1 MAVYRNTEPEDKTL
15 TSMSR
20 SAQDPPKI
28 GLTPWLHSRDTYRR
42 YTCMQ
47 AFPSLNTAVKALVVS
62 LLLHASLQAAA
73 SSLIDATIAE
83 DVATVRTLLKGTAD
97 ANVAA
102 SDGTTPLHWA
112 VRAENLELINLL
124 IAAKANV
131 RAADRYG
138 VTPLYL
144 AGSLANAVIA
154 ERLLVAGADA
164 NVLDQSG
171 ETLLSLATRMGAPDV
186 VTALLNHGAMVNAKM
201 QDWESTALMVAIR
214 ENESAIVK
222 ILLDHGADINA
233 RTKTGQ
239 QPARRPAGAGG
250 GSHGVGIIRS
260 GIPEN
265 GSQAPTQGG
274 FTPLLYAARDGR
286 IDMVQSLVA
295 KGANLELPDANGITP
310 LQMAIAN
317 ENIALARY
325 LLDRGANPNSKDA
338 YGRTPLWLAVEV
350 RNVEIGPSGIE
361 HTNSVDRA
369 VALELIRDLIK
380 RGANVN
386 ARTTDWPPTRRHL
399 MRLGDLSWVN
409 FIGQTPFLRAAF
421 SGDVT
426 VMKLLLENGA
436 DPKIETVEGTTPL
449 MAAAGINWVVAQS
462 YTESEAASLEAV
474 RLCLD
479 LGADVNHANSMGLTA
494 VHGAANRGSDSI
506 IQFLADHGASMTAKD
521 KEGRTPYVWAEGVFL
536 ATNAPV
542 ARPSSMALIKKLTG
556 EK

>member
-1 MAVYRNTEPEDKTL
+1 MYAT
-15 TSMSR
+15 R
-20 SAQDPPKI
+20 SHAW
-28 GLTPWLHSRDTYRR
+28 GLL
-42 YTCMQ
+42 
-47 AFPSLNTAVKALVVS
+47 AFIALASVS
-62 LLLHASLQAAA
+62 NAA
-73 SSLIDATIAE
+73 SSTELIDAVMAE
-83 DVATVRTLLKGTAD
+83 NAPAVRSLVTQG
-97 ANVAA
+97 ANVNAA
-102 SDGTTPLHWA
+102 SLDGTTPLHWA
-112 VRAENLELINLL
+112 VRAENLDLIDLL
-124 IAAKANV
+124 IGAKANV

-144 AGSLANAVIA
+144 ACSLANAVIA
-154 ERLLVAGADA
+154 EKLLVAGADA

-171 ETLLSLATRMGAPDV
+171 ETLLSLATRAGAPDV
-186 VTALLNHGAMVNAKM
+186 VTALLNHGAKVNTAM
-201 QDWESTALMVAIR
+201 QAWGSTALMVAIR
-214 ENESAIVK
+214 ENESAIIK
-222 ILLDHGADINA
+222 ILLDHGADVNA
-233 RTKTGQ
+233 RTTVGQ
-239 QPARRPAGAGG
+239 KPARRPQGAGG
-250 GSHGVGIIRS
+250 GSHGVGISRS

-265 GSQAPTQGG
+265 GSQSPTQGG

-295 KGANLELPDANGITP
+295 KNADLELAEANGITP

-325 LLDRGANPNSKDA
+325 LLERGANPNSKDA

-361 HTNSVDRA
+361 HTNGVDRA
-369 VALELIRDLIK
+369 AALELIRDLIK

-421 SGDVT
+421 SGDVAT
-426 VMKLLLENGA
+426 MKLLLENGA
-436 DPKIETVEGTTPL
+436 DPKIETEQGTTPL

-462 YTESEAASLEAV
+462 YTESEEASLEAV
-474 RLCLD
+474 KLCLE

-494 VHGAANRGSDSI
+494 LHGAANRGSDSI
-506 IQFLADHGASMTAKD
+506 IQFLADHGAKLDAKD

-542 ARPSSMALIKKLTG
+542 ARPSSMALIKKLLG

>member
-1 MAVYRNTEPEDKTL
+1 MYA
-15 TSMSR
+15 TSSHW
-20 SAQDPPKI
+20 K
-28 GLTPWLHSRDTYRR
+28 G
-42 YTCMQ
+42 C
-47 AFPSLNTAVKALVVS
+47 LVFI
-62 LLLHASLQAAA
+62 LFASYLSAA
-73 SSLIDATIAE
+73 SAPELVEAVMAENATQ
-83 DVATVRTLLKGTAD
+83 VRTLVTRGAD
-97 ANVAA
+97 VNAA
-102 SDGTTPLHWA
+102 SVDGTTALHWA
-112 VRAENLELINLL
+112 VRAENLELVDLL
-124 IAAKANV
+124 IGAKANV

-138 VTPLYL
+138 ATPLYL
-144 AGSLANAVIA
+144 ACSLANAVVA
-154 ERLLVAGADA
+154 ERLLAAGADA
-164 NVLDQSG
+164 NALDQSG
-171 ETLLSLATRMGAPDV
+171 ETLLSLATRAGAPDV
-186 VTALLNHGAMVNAKM
+186 VTVLLKHGAKVNAPM
-201 QDWESTALMVAIR
+201 QTWGATALMVAIR

-222 ILLDHGADINA
+222 ILLDHGADVNA
-233 RTKTGQ
+233 RTIVGQ
-239 QPARRPAGAGG
+239 KPARRPAGTGG

-274 FTPLLYAARDGR
+274 FTPLLYAAREGR

-295 KGANLELPDANGITP
+295 QKADLELAEANGITP

-325 LLDRGANPNSKDA
+325 LLEHGANPNSKDD

-350 RNVEIGPSGIE
+350 RNVEIGPSGVE
-361 HTNSVDRA
+361 HTNGVDRA
-369 VALELIRDLIK
+369 AALELIRDLIK

-409 FIGQTPFLRAAF
+409 FIGQTPFFRAAF
-421 SGDVT
+421 SGDVAS
-426 VMKLLLENGA
+426 MKLLLENGA
-436 DPKIETVEGTTPL
+436 DPKIETEQGTTPL
-449 MAAAGINWVVAQS
+449 MAAAGINWVVAQT
-462 YTESEAASLEAV
+462 YTESEEASLEAIK
-474 RLCLD
+474 LCLE

-494 VHGAANRGSDSI
+494 AHGAANRGSDSI
-506 IQFLADHGASMTAKD
+506 LQFLADHGANMTAKD

>member
-1 MAVYRNTEPEDKTL
+1 MKGLLAFIMLATFSLAVSATELTDAVMAE
-15 TSMSR
+15 
-20 SAQDPPKI
+20 
-28 GLTPWLHSRDTYRR
+28 
-42 YTCMQ
+42 
-47 AFPSLNTAVKALVVS
+47 NTAVVRALVSKGANVN
-62 LLLHASLQAAA
+62 AA
-73 SSLIDATIAE
+73 S
-83 DVATVRTLLKGTAD
+83 V
-97 ANVAA
+97 
-102 SDGTTPLHWA
+102 DGTTPLHWA
-112 VRAENLELINLL
+112 VRAENAELIELL
-124 IAAKANV
+124 IGAKADV

-144 AGSLANAVIA
+144 ACSLGNATIA

-164 NVLDQSG
+164 NALDQSG
-171 ETLLSLATRMGAPDV
+171 ETLLSLATRSGAPDV
-186 VTALLNHGAMVNAKM
+186 VSVLLNHGAKVNATM
-201 QDWESTALMVAIR
+201 QAWGSTALMVAIR
-214 ENESAIVK
+214 ENESAIIK
-222 ILLDHGADINA
+222 ILLDHGADVNA
-233 RTKTGQ
+233 RTTVGQ
-239 QPARRPAGAGG
+239 KPARRPAGAGG

-286 IDMVQSLVA
+286 IDMVQSLVEKKA
-295 KGANLELPDANGITP
+295 DLELAEANGITP

-350 RNVEIGPSGIE
+350 RNVEIGPNAVE
-361 HTNSVDRA
+361 HKNGVDRA

-421 SGDVT
+421 SGDVA

-436 DPKIETVEGTTPL
+436 DPKIETEEGTTPL

-462 YTESEAASLEAV
+462 YTESEEASLEAV
-474 RLCLD
+474 KLCLD
-479 LGADVNHANSMGLTA
+479 LGADVNHVNSMGLAA
-494 VHGAANRGSDSI
+494 VHGAANRGSDAI
-506 IQFLADHGASMTAKD
+506 IQFLADHGAKMDLKD

-542 ARPSSMALIKKLTG
+542 ARPSSMALIKKLVG
-556 EK
+556 DK

>member
-1 MAVYRNTEPEDKTL
+1 MHYLKVSKVAV
-15 TSMSR
+15 
-20 SAQDPPKI
+20 
-28 GLTPWLHSRDTYRR
+28 
-42 YTCMQ
+42 Q
-47 AFPSLNTAVKALVVS
+47 ALAVS
-62 LLLHASLQAAA
+62 FLLDASLHAA
-73 SSLIDATIAE
+73 SSNLIEAAMAE
-83 DVATVRTLLKGTAD
+83 DVATVRTILKGSADVNATAP
-97 ANVAA
+97 
-102 SDGTTPLHWA
+102 DGTTPLHWA
-112 VRAENLELINLL
+112 VRAENLELIDLL
-124 IAAKANV
+124 IGSKANV

-144 AGSLANAVIA
+144 ACSLANAAIA
-154 ERLLVAGADA
+154 EKLLSAGADA

-171 ETLLSLATRMGAPDV
+171 ETLLSLATRAGAPDV
-186 VTALLNHGAMVNAKM
+186 VSTLLKHGARVNAPM
-201 QDWESTALMVAIR
+201 QTWASTALMVAIR

-222 ILLDHGADINA
+222 ILLDNGADVNA
-233 RTKTGQ
+233 RTTEGQ
-239 QPARRPAGAGG
+239 KPARRPAGAGG

-295 KGANLELPDANGITP
+295 KGADLELAEANGITP
-310 LQMAIAN
+310 LQMAIEN

-325 LLDRGANPNSKDA
+325 LLERGANPNSKDA

-350 RNVEIGPSGIE
+350 RNVEIGPNAVE
-361 HTNSVDRA
+361 HTNGVDRA
-369 VALELIRDLIK
+369 AALELIRDLIK

-409 FIGQTPFLRAAF
+409 FIGQTPFFRAAF
-421 SGDVT
+421 SGDVAS
-426 VMKLLLENGA
+426 MKLLLENGA
-436 DPKIETVEGTTPL
+436 DHKIETEQGTTPL

-462 YTESEAASLEAV
+462 YTESEEASLAAV
-474 RLCLD
+474 KLCLE
-479 LGADVNHANSMGLTA
+479 LGEDINHANSMGLTA
-494 VHGAANRGSDSI
+494 AHGAANRGSDSI
-506 IQFLADHGASMTAKD
+506 LQFLADHGANMTAKD

>member
-1 MAVYRNTEPEDKTL
+1 
-15 TSMSR
+15 MS
-20 SAQDPPKI
+20 
-28 GLTPWLHSRDTYRR
+28 GWLALIALAS
-42 YTCMQ
+42 
-47 AFPSLNTAVKALVVS
+47 FSSTAP
-62 LLLHASLQAAA
+62 AAE
-73 SSLIDATIAE
+73 LIDAVMAE
-83 DVATVRTLLKGTAD
+83 NTAAVRTLVAQG
-97 ANVAA
+97 ANVNAP
-102 SDGTTPLHWA
+102 SVDGTTPLHWA
-112 VRAENLELINLL
+112 VRAENAELIGLL

-131 RAADRYG
+131 GAADRYG

-144 AGSLANAVIA
+144 ACSLGNASIA

-171 ETLLSLATRMGAPDV
+171 ETLLSLATRSGAPDV
-186 VTALLNHGAMVNAKM
+186 VTALLNHGAKVNAPM
-201 QDWESTALMVAIR
+201 QDWGSTALMVAIR
-214 ENESAIVK
+214 ENESAIIK
-222 ILLDHGADINA
+222 ILLDHGADVNA
-233 RTKTGQ
+233 RTKEGKK
-239 QPARRPAGAGG
+239 PARRPAGAGG

-274 FTPLLYAARDGR
+274 LTPLLYAARDGR

-295 KGANLELPDANGITP
+295 QKADLELAEANGITP

-350 RNVEIGPSGIE
+350 RNVEIGPNAVVHKNG
-361 HTNSVDRA
+361 VDRPA
-369 VALELIRDLIK
+369 ALELIRDLIQ

-421 SGDVT
+421 SGDVA

-436 DPKIETVEGTTPL
+436 DPKIETEEGTTPL

-462 YTESEAASLEAV
+462 YTESEEASLEAIKM
-474 RLCLD
+474 CLA
-479 LGADVNHANSMGLTA
+479 LGADVNHVNSMGLA
-494 VHGAANRGSDSI
+494 AAHGAANRGSDTI
-506 IQFLADHGASMTAKD
+506 LQFLADHGAKMDLKD

-542 ARPSSMALIKKLTG
+542 ARPSSMALIKKLVG